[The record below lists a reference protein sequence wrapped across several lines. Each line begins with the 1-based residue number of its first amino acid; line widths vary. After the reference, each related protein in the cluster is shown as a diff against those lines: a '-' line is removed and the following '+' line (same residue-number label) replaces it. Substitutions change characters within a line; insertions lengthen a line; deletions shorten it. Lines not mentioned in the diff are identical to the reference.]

1 MIKHGISIIFC
12 TLLVFSATTMFSETQ
27 SSALETYLAHNGDPY
42 SGLNLLTNVYAQ
54 PDMQMESQDYRH
66 PSPAKQTESGI
77 AAGNIMCNEPRMLY
91 INQSEMP
98 LCLFVETYG
107 ALQSRGMTLTPVSQP
122 EGIFSPEEAEWLE
135 NNPVIR
141 VSYDPGL
148 VPIEYLD
155 DSGILQGVTL
165 DYIAEFEAVS
175 GADLIQGPIVET
187 WAETLKTIE
196 DRESDIIFIVAPAPE
211 RLEYMSFTSSH
222 YSLKT
227 YMASLNDAPLNIDDD
242 SLVLITIR
250 GYAIES
256 WLDENHPN
264 IQYVSVD
271 DQSEAFEVLQAGGA
285 DAFASTWPSVVH
297 YSKLS
302 GIDNIYNAGSTGHQ
316 YDLAVGYRN
325 DLPILG
331 SIMQKTLDDIPQ
343 QKINSWYDKISYTTD
358 ENAVLESLVKNTVR
372 DTVAI
377 YKADPD
383 NAFAQINS
391 MFSTDHHYPFVVD
404 PATRQIVAYGADPNK
419 VGNTSIALTKSDV
432 PFETIISELED
443 GPAWAEYVLRDPL
456 TQTDKH
462 KRFMFVM
469 HDGYIFGA
477 GYFATQESIMED
489 TVNDAIA
496 LYKADPDNAFAQINS
511 MMSTD
516 YHYPFVLDSDTLQIL
531 AYGADPHK
539 VGKVAVGI
547 TKSDIPLDEILSRLQ
562 DGPVWADLIIQDPL
576 TQTDQHKR
584 YLYVMHD
591 GYIFGSRYFV
601 AQETIVGEVVNDA
614 IALYKADPDN
624 AFAQINSMMS
634 TDYHYP
640 FVLDSDTLQIL
651 AYGADPHK
659 VGKVA
664 VGITKSD
671 IPLDEILSR
680 LQDGPVWADLIIQ
693 DPLTQTDQHKRY
705 LYVMHDG
712 YIFGSRYFVAQET
725 IVGEVVNDAIALYK
739 ADPENAFDRINSMP
753 STDYHY
759 PFIINATDQ
768 VIVAYG
774 AEPNKT
780 GKISKGLTAS
790 SVPLETLLAELEDG
804 PVWTETITQ
813 DPVTQTDQHKRFMY
827 AMYDGYIFGS
837 RYFVAQDVIVRDVVN
852 ETIALYKAD
861 PENAFDRINS
871 MPSTDYHYPFIINAT
886 DQVIV
891 AYGAEP
897 NKTGKIS
904 KGLTASSVPLETL
917 LAELEDGP
925 VWTETITQDPVTQTD
940 QHKRFMYAMY
950 DGYIFGSRYFVAQDV
965 IVRDV
970 VNETIALY
978 KADPENAFDRINSMP
993 STDYHYPFVA
1003 DYDTGILLA
1012 HGVNPNLV
1020 GTCHIL
1026 VPCLVQKALLA
1037 HGIDPDLARVAAPP
1051 LIDSDKSLDQIRSD
1065 LLEGPVWIT
1074 YMYENP
1080 AIGADQ
1086 AQRIILVLH
1095 DGHVFGSVYYEI
1107 QSSP

>member
-1 MIKHGISIIFC
+1 MIKYGISVIFG
-12 TLLVFSATTMFSETQ
+12 TLLVLSATTMFSETQ
-27 SSALETYLAHNGDPY
+27 SSASETYLAYNGDPY

-54 PDMQMESQDYRH
+54 PDMQMESKDYHH
-66 PSPAKQTESGI
+66 PSPAKQIESGV
-77 AAGNIMCNEPRMLY
+77 AAGNIKCNEPRMLY

-98 LCLFVETYG
+98 LCLFVETYNV
-107 ALQSRGMTLTPVSQP
+107 LQSRGMTLTPVSQP

-155 DSGILQGVTL
+155 DSGVLQGVTL
-165 DYIAEFEAVS
+165 DYIAEFEAIS

-187 WAETLKTIE
+187 WADTLKTIE
-196 DRESDIIFIVAPAPE
+196 DRESDILFIVASAPE

-242 SLVLITIR
+242 SLVLATIR

-256 WLDENHPN
+256 WLDENHPDT
-264 IQYVSVD
+264 QYVSVD
-271 DQSEAFEVLQAGGA
+271 NQSEAFEVLQAGGA

-302 GIDNIYNAGSTGHQ
+302 GVDNIYNAGSTGHQ

-331 SIMQKTLDDIPQ
+331 SIMQKTLDNIPQ
-343 QKINSWYDKISYTTD
+343 QKINSWYDEISHRTD
-358 ENAVLESLVKNTVR
+358 ENAILESLVKNTVK
-372 DTVAI
+372 DTVAL
-377 YKADPD
+377 YKADPE

-391 MFSTDHHYPFVVD
+391 MFSTVHHYPFVVD

-443 GPAWAEYVLRDPL
+443 GPVWAEYVLRDPL
-456 TQTDKH
+456 IQTDKH

-477 GYFATQESIMED
+477 GYFATQESIIEE

-516 YHYPFVLDSDTLQIL
+516 YHYPFVLDPDTLQIPL
-531 AYGADPHK
+531 LIQIAYGADPNK

-562 DGPVWADLIIQDPL
+562 DGPVWADLIIQDPI

-591 GYIFGSRYFV
+591 GYIFGSRHYV
-601 AQETIVGEVVNDA
+601 AQETIVEEVVNDA
-614 IALYKADPDN
+614 ITLYKADPDN

-640 FVLDSDTLQIL
+640 FV
-651 AYGADPHK
+651 
-659 VGKVA
+659 
-664 VGITKSD
+664 
-671 IPLDEILSR
+671 
-680 LQDGPVWADLIIQ
+680 
-693 DPLTQTDQHKRY
+693 
-705 LYVMHDG
+705 
-712 YIFGSRYFVAQET
+712 
-725 IVGEVVNDAIALYK
+725 
-739 ADPENAFDRINSMP
+739 
-753 STDYHY
+753 
-759 PFIINATDQ
+759 INATDQ
-768 VIVAYG
+768 TIVAYG

-790 SVPLETLLAELEDG
+790 SVPLETLLAELENG

-813 DPVTQTDQHKRFMY
+813 DPITQTDQHKRFMY

-837 RYFVAQDVIVRDVVN
+837 RYFVAQEVIVRETVN
-852 ETIALYKAD
+852 DAIALYKAD
-861 PENAFDRINS
+861 PDNAFAQINS
-871 MPSTDYHYPFIINAT
+871 M
-886 DQVIV
+886 
-891 AYGAEP
+891 
-897 NKTGKIS
+897 
-904 KGLTASSVPLETL
+904 
-917 LAELEDGP
+917 
-925 VWTETITQDPVTQTD
+925 
-940 QHKRFMYAMY
+940 M
-950 DGYIFGSRYFVAQDV
+950 
-965 IVRDV
+965 
-970 VNETIALY
+970 
-978 KADPENAFDRINSMP
+978 

-1003 DYDTGILLA
+1003 NYDTGVILA
-1012 HGVNPNLV
+1012 HGADPSLV
-1020 GTCHIL
+1020 G
-1026 VPCLVQKALLA
+1026 
-1037 HGIDPDLARVAAPP
+1037 VAAPS
-1051 LIDSDKSLDQIRSD
+1051 LVNSDKSLDQIRSD
-1065 LLEGPVWIT
+1065 LLEGKVWVT
-1074 YMYENP
+1074 YMFKNP
-1080 AIGADQ
+1080 TTEIDQ
-1086 AQRIILVLH
+1086 VKHIVLVLH
-1095 DGHVFGSVYYEI
+1095 DGHVFGSGYYEI

>member
-1 MIKHGISIIFC
+1 MIKHGISVIFG
-12 TLLVFSATTMFSETQ
+12 TLLVLSATTMFSETQ

-54 PDMQMESQDYRH
+54 PDMQMESKDYPH
-66 PSPAKQTESGI
+66 LSPAKQTESGV
-77 AAGNIMCNEPRMLY
+77 AAGNIRCNEPRMLY

-155 DSGILQGVTL
+155 DSGVLQGVTL
-165 DYIAEFEAVS
+165 NYIAEFEAVS

-227 YMASLNDAPLNIDDD
+227 YMASLNDAPLSIDDG

-256 WLDENHPN
+256 WLDENHPD

-302 GIDNIYNAGSTGHQ
+302 GVDNIYNAGSTGHQ

-331 SIMQKTLDDIPQ
+331 SIMQKTLDNIPQ

-432 PFETIISELED
+432 PFETIISELKD

-496 LYKADPDNAFAQINS
+496 LYRADPDNAFAQINS

-562 DGPVWADLIIQDPL
+562 GGPVWADLIIQDPL

-601 AQETIVGEVVNDA
+601 AQETIVGEVVSDA
-614 IALYKADPDN
+614 IALYRADPDN

-680 LQDGPVWADLIIQ
+680 LQGGPVWADLIIQ

-712 YIFGSRYFVAQET
+712 YIFGS
-725 IVGEVVNDAIALYK
+725 
-739 ADPENAFDRINSMP
+739 S
-753 STDYHY
+753 
-759 PFIINATDQ
+759 
-768 VIVAYG
+768 
-774 AEPNKT
+774 
-780 GKISKGLTAS
+780 
-790 SVPLETLLAELEDG
+790 
-804 PVWTETITQ
+804 
-813 DPVTQTDQHKRFMY
+813 
-827 AMYDGYIFGS
+827 
-837 RYFVAQDVIVRDVVN
+837 FVAQDVIVRETVN

-965 IVRDV
+965 IVRDIV
-970 VNETIALY
+970 NETIALYKADPENAFDRINSMPSTDYHYPFIINATDQVIVAYGAEPNKTGKISKGLTASSVPLETLLAELEDGPVWTETITQDPVTQTDQHKRFMYAMYDGYIFGSRYFVAQDVIVRDIVNETIALY

>member
-1 MIKHGISIIFC
+1 MIKYGISVIFG
-12 TLLVFSATTMFSETQ
+12 TLLVLSATTMFSETQ
-27 SSALETYLAHNGDPY
+27 SSASETYLAYNGDPY

-54 PDMQMESQDYRH
+54 PDMQMESKDYHH
-66 PSPAKQTESGI
+66 PSPAKQIESGV
-77 AAGNIMCNEPRMLY
+77 AAGNIKCNEPRMLY

-98 LCLFVETYG
+98 LCLFVETYNV
-107 ALQSRGMTLTPVSQP
+107 LQSRGMTLTPVSQP

-155 DSGILQGVTL
+155 DSGVLQGVTL
-165 DYIAEFEAVS
+165 DYIAEFEAIS

-196 DRESDIIFIVAPAPE
+196 DRESDILFIVASAPE

-242 SLVLITIR
+242 SLVLATIR

-256 WLDENHPN
+256 WLDENHPDT
-264 IQYVSVD
+264 QYVSVD
-271 DQSEAFEVLQAGGA
+271 NQSEAFEVLQAGGA

-302 GIDNIYNAGSTGHQ
+302 GVDNIYNAGSTGHQ

-331 SIMQKTLDDIPQ
+331 SIMQKTLDNIPQ
-343 QKINSWYDKISYTTD
+343 QKINSWYDEISHRTD
-358 ENAVLESLVKNTVR
+358 ENAILESLVKNTVN
-372 DTVAI
+372 DTVAL

-391 MFSTDHHYPFVVD
+391 MFSTVHHYPFVVD

-443 GPAWAEYVLRDPL
+443 GPVWAEYVLRDPL
-456 TQTDKH
+456 IQTDKH

-477 GYFATQESIMED
+477 GYFATQESIIEE

-516 YHYPFVLDSDTLQIL
+516 YHYPFVLDPDTLQIL
-531 AYGADPHK
+531 AYGADPNK

-562 DGPVWADLIIQDPL
+562 DGPVWADLIIQDPI

-591 GYIFGSRYFV
+591 GYIFGSRHYV
-601 AQETIVGEVVNDA
+601 AQETIVEEVVNDA
-614 IALYKADPDN
+614 ITLYKADPDN

-640 FVLDSDTLQIL
+640 FVLDPDTLQIL
-651 AYGADPHK
+651 AYDADPNK

-693 DPLTQTDQHKRY
+693 DPITQTDQHKRY

-712 YIFGSRYFVAQET
+712 YIFGSRHYVAQET
-725 IVGEVVNDAIALYK
+725 IVEEVVNDAIALYK
-739 ADPENAFDRINSMP
+739 ADPDNAFAQINSMM

-759 PFIINATDQ
+759 PFVINATDQ
-768 VIVAYG
+768 TIVAYG

-790 SVPLETLLAELEDG
+790 SVPLETLLAELENG
-804 PVWTETITQ
+804 SVWTETITQ
-813 DPVTQTDQHKRFMY
+813 DPITQTDQHKRFMY

-837 RYFVAQDVIVRDVVN
+837 RYFVAQEVIVRETVN
-852 ETIALYKAD
+852 DAIALYKAD
-861 PENAFDRINS
+861 PDNAFAQINS
-871 MPSTDYHYPFIINAT
+871 M
-886 DQVIV
+886 
-891 AYGAEP
+891 
-897 NKTGKIS
+897 
-904 KGLTASSVPLETL
+904 
-917 LAELEDGP
+917 
-925 VWTETITQDPVTQTD
+925 
-940 QHKRFMYAMY
+940 M
-950 DGYIFGSRYFVAQDV
+950 
-965 IVRDV
+965 
-970 VNETIALY
+970 
-978 KADPENAFDRINSMP
+978 

-1003 DYDTGILLA
+1003 NYDTGVILA
-1012 HGVNPNLV
+1012 HGADPSLV
-1020 GTCHIL
+1020 G
-1026 VPCLVQKALLA
+1026 
-1037 HGIDPDLARVAAPP
+1037 VAAPS
-1051 LIDSDKSLDQIRSD
+1051 LVNSDKSLDQIRSD
-1065 LLEGPVWIT
+1065 LLEGKVWVT
-1074 YMYENP
+1074 YMFKNP
-1080 AIGADQ
+1080 TTEIDQ
-1086 AQRIILVLH
+1086 VKHIVLVLH
-1095 DGHVFGSVYYEI
+1095 DGHVFGSGYYEI